1 MGTMQWRAHFR
12 DSVERPRTYDF
23 EQGIQLD
30 PDVKMP
36 LIGALRFFQRGLN
49 SAGLDLR
56 TKVRKNCSPEYI
68 ECIDLYV
75 REKSIHAELLAQLLW
90 AGGAEPGRR
99 NVPDFLYRR
108 LRRRLQWQPELVAL
122 LTGELVMLP
131 VMRVI
136 ANQAKDPLV
145 AAVVNDIIYDQSFH
159 IGFHLDH
166 LREEVRKLSAMQ
178 NVGVQALWASFF
190 ASSLT
195 VLLAECHP
203 FFDAI
208 AYPRLTCWTD
218 AWNLF
223 SLVQGGLNGSDHLN
237 SNLMRDGRIRFAL

>member
-12 DSVERPRTYDF
+12 ESVERPRTYDF
-23 EQGIQLD
+23 DQGISLD
-30 PDVKMP
+30 PSIKAP
-36 LIGALRFFQRGLN
+36 LIGALRFFQRSLN

-56 TKVRKNCSPEYI
+56 TKVRQNCSEEYI

-75 REKSIHAELLAQLLW
+75 REKAIHAEQLAQLIW
-90 AGGAEPGRR
+90 AADGEPGRR

-108 LRRRLQWQPELVAL
+108 LRRRLDWQPELVAL

-136 ANQAKDPLV
+136 ANQVKDPLV
-145 AAVVNDIIYDQSFH
+145 SQVVNDIVYDQSFH

-166 LREEVRKLSAMQ
+166 LREEVRKLSSIKNVAMQ
-178 NVGVQALWASFF
+178 ATWASFF

-195 VLLAECHP
+195 ILLAECHP
-203 FFDAI
+203 FFDAVS
-208 AYPRLTCWTD
+208 YPRLTCWTD

-237 SNLMRDGRIRFAL
+237 SSLMRDGRIRFAL

>member
-12 DSVERPRTYDF
+12 DSVERPRAYDF

-30 PDVKMP
+30 ADVREP
-36 LIGALRFFQRGLN
+36 LMGALRFFQRGLN

-56 TKVRKNCSPEYI
+56 TKVRANCSPEYI

-75 REKSIHAELLAQLLW
+75 REKAIHAEMLAQLLW
-90 AGGAEPGRR
+90 AGGSQPGRR

-108 LRRRLQWQPELVAL
+108 LRRRLPWQPELVAL

-136 ANQAKDPLV
+136 GNQAKDPLV
-145 AAVVNDIIYDQSFH
+145 QAVVNDIVYDQSFH

-166 LREEVRKLSAMQ
+166 LRYEIRKQRSVA
-178 NVGVQALWASFF
+178 NVAIQGVWASFF

-195 VLLAECHP
+195 ILLAECHP

-208 AYPRLTCWTD
+208 EYPRLTCWTD

-223 SLVQGGLNGSDHLN
+223 ALVQAGLNGSDHLN
-237 SNLMRDGRIRFAL
+237 SNLMRDGRIRFAI